1 MVLLRGT
8 PLTEKKGDRNN
19 HIGIFFLSSL
29 YTVCLI
35 CLIVLLS
42 IKKWMKTI
50 FGSGYGASCSA
61 HGTVLWWICLEPHK
75 AQQVPLYFTMSFGAS
90 TQVHILREKKNQDPK
105 QHGSRGADGRGGWRA
120 ERPAGISWRGD
131 GDRHAR
137 YQALFA
143 SLGSQQGVKTKV
155 CIQRGILLFCA
166 KYSWMWA
173 APNSRHIF
181 GRKTAFL
188 GIWQSWWLTAVGA
201 LIIHS
206 LCWFSF

>member
-1 MVLLRGT
+1 MVHLVQHMGLCCD
-8 PLTEKKGDRNN
+8 EYAWN
-19 HIGIFFLSSL
+19 HTRPSRFR
-29 YTVCLI
+29 YTSPCR
-35 CLIVLLS
+35 
-42 IKKWMKTI
+42 
-50 FGSGYGASCSA
+50 SG
-61 HGTVLWWICLEPHK
+61 HLHR
-75 AQQVPLYFTMSFGAS
+75 S
-90 TQVHILREKKNQDPK
+90 TFWGKKKNPDPK